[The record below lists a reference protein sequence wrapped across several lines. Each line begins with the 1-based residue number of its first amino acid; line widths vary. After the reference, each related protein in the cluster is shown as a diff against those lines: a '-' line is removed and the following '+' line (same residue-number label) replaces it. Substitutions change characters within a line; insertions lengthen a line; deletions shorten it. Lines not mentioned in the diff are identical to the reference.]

1 MRLYIYIYIYVCTY
15 IQYPHLLY
23 VVSTWS
29 NMACWRLHVEKS
41 MSFPASRLHPE
52 VFQHG
57 DEALNVAAINTPSQ
71 TVPRCCDVL
80 CKAEMRQW
88 SQREKSPFVLGK
100 LTISMA
106 MFNSYVSHYQRV
118 RDERD
123 AYTTFWHNLTG
134 HWAIWLNTTNWCKW
148 EQLAAVC

>member
-1 MRLYIYIYIYVCTY
+1 MYIYIYIYVWNTLYIYIYNSILYIYAHLLYIYIYIYVYIEIDEIVYIYIYVCTY

-29 NMACWRLHVEKS
+29 NMACWRLHLEKS

-80 CKAEMRQW
+80 CTADMRQ
-88 SQREKSPFVLGK
+88 
-100 LTISMA
+100 
-106 MFNSYVSHYQRV
+106 
-118 RDERD
+118 
-123 AYTTFWHNLTG
+123 
-134 HWAIWLNTTNWCKW
+134 
-148 EQLAAVC
+148 